1 MQANYERGTK
11 DSDVFETVALTKDI
25 QAKLVA
31 LAGEKTG
38 LHIRH
43 KLYIDVVANGIPFLP
58 RPALWHPQR
67 SVNATLQVFELHVL
81 DVLDVV
87 DVVVSKL
94 KRFSPNDK
102 FDIDA
107 MIERGLVTHEA
118 LVTRFRSAYEEFT
131 FDARVA
137 DLPAIVDHLHQ
148 VERDMLDV
156 DETEFD
162 LDSLKY

>member
-67 SVNATLQVFELHVL
+67 SVNATLQVFELH
-81 DVLDVV
+81 VLDVV